1 MSSLPANILF
11 VSGTDTEVGKTYVCA
26 RLLEYAQANNIK
38 AGYQKWV
45 CSGSEA
51 AVPEDLAYCQQ
62 AAGLPLDPE
71 LVNEQVVYSFR
82 FPASP
87 HLAAAMENRK
97 VDPDVIIEKCSSLAR
112 EYEWL
117 IVEGVGGLLVPLR
130 HDLLLADLLGQ
141 LQPWTL
147 LVARSGLGTINHT
160 LLSIEAMRSR
170 RIPILGVV
178 FSDAEQ
184 DENKTIVSD
193 NRKIIQEISR
203 VEVFGRLQR
212 EADPALAREDF
223 APIGRA
229 IFEQLLQ
236 KNEG

>member
-11 VSGTDTEVGKTYVCA
+11 VTGTDTEVGKTYVCG

-45 CSGSEA
+45 CSGSDKP
-51 AVPEDLAYCQQ
+51 VPEDLEYCLQ
-62 AAGLPLDPE
+62 AAGQPIDPE
-71 LVNEQVVYSFR
+71 LVAEQVPFSFR

-87 HLAAAMENRK
+87 HLAAAMENRE
-97 VDPDVIIEKCSSLAR
+97 VDPDVIIKKCSSLAR
-112 EYEWL
+112 DYDWL
-117 IVEGVGGLLVPLR
+117 IVEGVGGLLVPLH

-160 LLSIEAMRSR
+160 LLSIEAMHSR
-170 RIPILGVV
+170 RIPVLGVV
-178 FSDAEQ
+178 FSDAGH
-184 DENKTIVSD
+184 DENKTIVTD
-193 NRKIIQEISR
+193 NQRIIRQLGH

-212 EADPALAREDF
+212 ETDQAMASEEFR
-223 APIGRA
+223 PIGRA
-229 IFEQLLQ
+229 IFKQLQ
-236 KNEG
+236 KNI

>member
-11 VSGTDTEVGKTYVCA
+11 VSGTDTEVGKTYVCG

-45 CSGSEA
+45 CSGSEET
-51 AVPEDLAYCQQ
+51 VPDDLEYCLG

-71 LVNEQVVYSFR
+71 LVGEQVPYSFR
-82 FPASP
+82 FPGSP
-87 HLAAAMENRK
+87 HLAAAMENRV
-97 VDPDVIIEKCSSLAR
+97 VDPDVIIRKCKNLAR
-112 EYEWL
+112 QYEWL

-160 LLSIEAMRSR
+160 LLSIEAMHSR
-170 RIPILGVV
+170 RIPTLGVI

-193 NRKIIQEISR
+193 NQKIIQEIGK
-203 VEVFGRLQR
+203 VKVFGRLQR
-212 EADPALAREDF
+212 EAEPALAREEF
-223 APIGRA
+223 RPIGRA
-229 IFEQLLQ
+229 IFDRLQ
-236 KNEG
+236 QNI

>member
-1 MSSLPANILF
+1 MSSLPSNILF
-11 VSGTDTEVGKTYVCA
+11 VAGTDTEVGKTYVCA
-26 RLLEYAQANNIK
+26 RLLEYARANNIK

-51 AVPEDLAYCQQ
+51 AVPEDLAYCLQ
-62 AAGLPLDPE
+62 AAGLPVDPE
-71 LVNEQVVYSFR
+71 LVSEQVVYNFR
-82 FPASP
+82 LPASP
-87 HLAAAMENRK
+87 HLAAAMENR
-97 VDPDVIIEKCSSLAR
+97 VIDPDVIIRKCNSLAR

-141 LQPWTL
+141 QQPWTL

-160 LLSIEAMRSR
+160 LLSIEAMHSR
-170 RIPILGVV
+170 RIPILGII

-193 NRKIIQEISR
+193 NQKIVQEITH

-212 EADPALAREDF
+212 EADPVLAREAF
-223 APIGRA
+223 APIGRT
-229 IFEQLLQ
+229 IFEQLKQ
-236 KNEG
+236 NI

>member
-11 VSGTDTEVGKTYVCA
+11 VAGSDTEVGKTYVCG

-45 CSGSEA
+45 CSGSDK
-51 AVPEDLAYCQQ
+51 AVPEDLEYCLQ
-62 AAGLPLDPE
+62 AAGLPVDSE
-71 LVNEQVVYSFR
+71 LVSEQAPYSFR

-87 HLAAAMENRK
+87 HLAAAMENRE
-97 VDPDVIIEKCSSLAR
+97 VDPDVIIKKCSSLAR

-160 LLSIEAMRSR
+160 LLSIEAMHSR
-170 RIPILGVV
+170 RIPLLGVI

-184 DENKTIVSD
+184 NENKTIVAE
-193 NRKIIQEISR
+193 NQKIVQQIAHI
-203 VEVFGRLQR
+203 EVFGRLQR
-212 EADPALAREDF
+212 ETDPTLAREEF
-223 APIGRA
+223 KPIGRA
-229 IFEQLLQ
+229 IFDQLQ
-236 KNEG
+236 QNI